1 MVCPACDVND
11 PECPH
16 CPDCEKHP
24 ADIHTTPPNHY
35 INVGSGFVIDP
46 RPPRPMIETRLAQLE
61 ADVRALK
68 DKAGI

>member
-24 ADIHTTPPNHY
+24 ADIHTTPPNLFLY
-35 INVGSGFVIDP
+35 RYPVTDP
-46 RPPRPMIETRLAQLE
+46 RLPRALLEERVEYLEGEIQRIKTRLGL
-61 ADVRALK
+61 
-68 DKAGI
+68 